1 MKTQIKELRK
11 NLILEVAAR
20 HFREF
25 GYEKTQI
32 EKISKELNVGVG
44 TIYSIF
50 GSKEG
55 LFMGHINNVISNA
68 FTEIKELIQKIDDPM
83 SKLEVFVNY
92 KFDYYEKNKF
102 LMRDYMENN
111 QFFIKNVQRG
121 VENPMKSIYKYVA
134 NIIEDFINLPEGN
147 NSEDCYLLAHV
158 LDGIISA
165 YIERYCDGDVD
176 LTSKT
181 AEVISIFKNT
191 IGVRCA

>member
-11 NLILEVAAR
+11 SLILEVAAK

-55 LFMGHINNVISNA
+55 LFMGHINNVISSA
-68 FTEIKELIQKIDDPM
+68 FTEIKELIQKIDDPIN
-83 SKLEVFVNY
+83 KLEVFVNY
-92 KFDYYEKNKF
+92 KFGYYEKNKF
-102 LMRDYMENN
+102 LMRDYMANN
-111 QFFIKNVQRG
+111 QFFVKNVQRG

-134 NIIEDFINLPEGN
+134 SIIDDFTNLPEEN
-147 NSEDCYLLAHV
+147 KSEDCYLLAHI
-158 LDGIISA
+158 LDGIING
-165 YIERYCDGDVD
+165 YIERYCDEDVD

-181 AEVISIFKNT
+181 AEVISIFKNI
-191 IGVRCA
+191 IGVQCV